1 MLRQTW
7 YKVNNASVLRFSWFW
22 NYCHFYVS
30 RASGKNDHARHCGGP
45 FFAIRFSPM
54 FFVIY
59 LFLLWRIKPQLK
71 AKTMKIKIEKP
82 CHEDWSKMTSEAQG
96 KFCNACEKSVVD
108 FSMMSDAQILNYFSQ
123 PKIQKVCGRF
133 NADQVDRALVNMIPE
148 RLSPTPQLLHF
159 AYLLIVVLGVGL
171 SSCSNTVTG
180 MSEITEQQDS
190 TSPKMGKPLVKMGE
204 TVIGK
209 VSAPASSTAPEI
221 AMGKPRIMM
230 GDTIMSYPVKKDSTP
245 CRPNPILPL
254 KVNPAAPKTVPPS
267 EKTYIKGKV
276 KITKPPVITVDPMIE
291 DHKIMGE
298 CVIPE

>member
-1 MLRQTW
+1 MRLQTW
-7 YKVNNASVLRFSWFW
+7 CKINNAGFLRFSGFC
-22 NYCHFYVS
+22 NSCHFYVIPITRS
-30 RASGKNDHARHCGGP
+30 ARLP
-45 FFAIRFSPM
+45 FTFFSYGVLSPNS
-54 FFVIY
+54 
-59 LFLLWRIKPQLK
+59 KP
-71 AKTMKIKIEKP
+71 KTMKIKIEKP

-123 PKIQKVCGRF
+123 PKSQKVCGRF

-148 RLSPTPQLLHF
+148 RLSPPPQLLQF

-180 MSEITEQQDS
+180 KAEITEQQDS
-190 TSPKMGKPLVKMGE
+190 VSPKMGKPAK
-204 TVIGK
+204 I
-209 VSAPASSTAPEI
+209 
-221 AMGKPRIMM
+221 M

-254 KVNPAAPKTVPPS
+254 KVNPAAPKKVPPS

-276 KITKPPVITVDPMIE
+276 KITKPPVITVDPIIE

-298 CVIPE
+298 CVIPEPY

>member
-1 MLRQTW
+1 
-7 YKVNNASVLRFSWFW
+7 
-22 NYCHFYVS
+22 
-30 RASGKNDHARHCGGP
+30 
-45 FFAIRFSPM
+45 
-54 FFVIY
+54 
-59 LFLLWRIKPQLK
+59 
-71 AKTMKIKIEKP
+71 MKIKIEKP

-108 FSMMSDAQILNYFSQ
+108 FSMMSDAQILNYFSK
-123 PKIQKVCGRF
+123 PKSQKVCGRF

-148 RLSPTPQLLHF
+148 RSSPPPQLLHF

-190 TSPKMGKPLVKMGE
+190 ASPKIRKPLVKMGE
-204 TVIGK
+204 AVIGK
-209 VSAPASSTAPEI
+209 VSAPASSTAPERE
-221 AMGKPRIMM
+221 MGETEMGETEMIM

>member
-1 MLRQTW
+1 M
-7 YKVNNASVLRFSWFW
+7 N
-22 NYCHFYVS
+22 
-30 RASGKNDHARHCGGP
+30 
-45 FFAIRFSPM
+45 
-54 FFVIY
+54 
-59 LFLLWRIKPQLK
+59 
-71 AKTMKIKIEKP
+71 IKIEKP

-108 FSMMSDAQILNYFSQ
+108 FSMMSDAQILHYFSQ
-123 PKIQKVCGRF
+123 PKTQKVCGRF
-133 NADQVDRALVNMIPE
+133 NADQLDRALVNMIPE

-180 MSEITEQQDS
+180 MAEITEQQDS
-190 TSPKMGKPLVKMGE
+190 ASPKIFKPEVKMGE
-204 TVIGK
+204 AVIGK
-209 VSAPASSTAPEI
+209 ASSTASSTVPERE
-221 AMGKPRIMM
+221 MGETEMIM

-254 KVNPAAPKTVPPS
+254 KVNPANPKTVPPS

-276 KITKPPVITVDPMIE
+276 KITKPPVITVDPIIE

>member
-1 MLRQTW
+1 MLGTA
-7 YKVNNASVLRFSWFW
+7 VDLSLRF
-22 NYCHFYVS
+22 VS
-30 RASGKNDHARHCGGP
+30 LRCSLS
-45 FFAIRFSPM
+45 FT
-54 FFVIY
+54 
-59 LFLLWRIKPQLK
+59 FLYDIVLKPQLK
-71 AKTMKIKIEKP
+71 AKNMKIKIEKP

-108 FSMMSDAQILNYFSQ
+108 FSMMSDAQILNYFSK
-123 PKIQKVCGRF
+123 PKSQKVCGRF

-148 RLSPTPQLLHF
+148 RLSPPPQLLHF

-190 TSPKMGKPLVKMGE
+190 ASPKIRKPVVKMGE
-204 TVIGK
+204 AVIGK

-291 DHKIMGE
+291 DYKIMGE